1 MNTDTHR
8 CFMEPRNTRNNTE
21 RVFNPIEF
29 DGIRSFNYGESA
41 TINRV
46 EFEAIRSGGFY
57 K

>member
-29 DGIRSFNYGESA
+29 DTVNYGESA

>member
-8 CFMEPRNTRNNTE
+8 CFMEPRNTRNNIE
-21 RVFNPIEF
+21 RVFNPVEF
-29 DGIRSFNYGESA
+29 DGIISFNYGESA